1 MPEIELDSTCF
12 TDKYANLY
20 TNNTINLK
28 LAIRRGFEP
37 LTSCVTGM
45 RSNQT
50 ELTDHNGTP

>member
-20 TNNTINLK
+20 TNNTIKLK

-37 LTSCVTGM
+37 LTSYVTGK
-45 RSNQT
+45 RSNQ
-50 ELTDHNGTP
+50 LS